1 MKIMTTSA
9 SGQSLKVIPR
19 EFVSV
24 LKVTMR
30 DSSTNKTFT
39 YNNINT
45 DLNTFKNYISFTNTD
60 GYVDDSDNSILK
72 EGRFYDLRVFKA
84 GNVVIFKDKV
94 FVTDQTINQAN
105 NNYYDINS
113 GEYTTDSQAAM
124 NDNDYIII

>member
-9 SGQSLKVIPR
+9 TGQNLKLIPR
-19 EFVSV
+19 EFASV
-24 LKVTMR
+24 LKITMR
-30 DSSTNKTFT
+30 DSSTNETFT

-45 DLNTFKNYISFTNTD
+45 DASTFKNYISITNQD
-60 GYVDDSDNSILK
+60 GYVDSDDNTILK
-72 EGRFYDLRVFKA
+72 EGRFYDLTVFKS
-84 GNVVIFKDKV
+84 GNVIIFKDKI
-94 FVTDQTINQAN
+94 FCTDQTINQSN